1 MRRERQR
8 GYLALELA
16 RALERR
22 ADHRPMTAMDAVE
35 IADRHDRAGERAAI
49 DAIRAAAHDM
59 KSFGRR
65 VRLVHQDPRNLQRS
79 RPEPGTYL
87 IIGTLRQPVRLAR
100 R

>member
-1 MRRERQR
+1 
-8 GYLALELA
+8 
-16 RALERR
+16 
-22 ADHRPMTAMDAVE
+22 
-35 IADRHDRAGERAAI
+35 
-49 DAIRAAAHDM
+49 M

-65 VRLVHQDPRNLQRS
+65 VRFVHQEPGNLQRS